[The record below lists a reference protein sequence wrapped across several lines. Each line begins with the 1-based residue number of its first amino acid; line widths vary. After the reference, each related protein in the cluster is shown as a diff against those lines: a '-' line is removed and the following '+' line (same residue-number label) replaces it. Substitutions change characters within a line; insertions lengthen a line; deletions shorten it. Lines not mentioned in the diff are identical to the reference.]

1 MKQANK
7 MPRPVKFFYD
17 LLSTHSRAL
26 YMFFEATKIPY
37 DPIPVTKGE
46 HLADGYKECVTRFQ
60 QVPSIIDDGFKL
72 SSGVTI
78 LKYLIREKLIPEHWY
93 PRDTKLRA
101 QIDEYLEWQADS
113 NAKVFNTFV
122 SKEKYGRLPEDRRP
136 QRSIEDQVREYRQLV
151 DANLNQL
158 ERDWIEPGRFLVGDR
173 ITIADILAACEVEQP
188 KIVGVD
194 PFEGRPKLA
203 AWLEK
208 VRYTM
213 TPYYQEAHQDFYKFT
228 EKVALKN

>member
-1 MKQANK
+1 MKMGTSNK
-7 MPRPVKFFYD
+7 VFRFHGPDSIIRRIDYPKFR
-17 LLSTHSRAL
+17 LS
-26 YMFFEATKIPY
+26 E
-37 DPIPVTKGE
+37 GE
-46 HLADGYKECVTRFQ
+46 HLADGYKEYVTRFQ

-101 QIDEYLEWQADS
+101 QIDEYLEWQADNS
-113 NAKVFNTFV
+113 SKLFNTFV
-122 SKEKYGRLPEDRRP
+122 VQQKYPEEARRD
-136 QRSIEDQVREYRQLV
+136 QRSVGERVQEYRQLV
-151 DANLNQL
+151 DSNLNQL
-158 ERDWIEPGRFLVGDR
+158 ERDWIAPGRFIVGDR

>member
-1 MKQANK
+1 

-37 DPIPVTKGE
+37 DPIPVCATKGE
-46 HLADGYKECVTRFQ
+46 HLADGYKEYVTRFQ

-101 QIDEYLEWQADS
+101 QIDEYLEWQADNS
-113 NAKVFNTFV
+113 SKVFNTFV
-122 SKEKYGRLPEDRRP
+122 VQQKYNPVEHPEVP
-136 QRSIEDQVREYRQLV
+136 QDQRTASERVREYRQLV

-158 ERDWIEPGRFLVGDR
+158 EREWIVPGRFIVGNR

>member
-1 MKQANK
+1 
-7 MPRPVKFFYD
+7 MPRPVKLFYD

-37 DPIPVTKGE
+37 DPIPVCATKGE
-46 HLADGYKECVTRFQ
+46 HRSDEYKECIGRFQ

-72 SSGVTI
+72 SNGVTI

-93 PRDTKLRA
+93 PRDSKLRA
-101 QIDEYLEWQADS
+101 RIDEYLEWQQDS
-113 NAKVFNTFV
+113 GSKVFNAFV
-122 SKEKYGRLPEDRRP
+122 QEKWNLALRDERSSKQKVE
-136 QRSIEDQVREYRQLV
+136 EYRNQV
-151 DANLNQL
+151 NQTLNQL
-158 ERDWIEPGRFLVGDR
+158 EQNWLEPGRFIIGDR

-188 KIVGVD
+188 KIVGMD

-213 TPYYQEAHQDFYKFT
+213 SPYYQEAHQDFYKFSD
-228 EKVALKN
+228 KVALRQN

>member
-1 MKQANK
+1 

-37 DPIPVTKGE
+37 DPIPVCATKGE
-46 HLADGYKECVTRFQ
+46 HLTDEYKQCVNRFQ

-72 SSGVTI
+72 SNGVTI

-93 PRDTKLRA
+93 PRDNQVRA
-101 QIDEYLEWQADS
+101 KIDEYLEWQHDNS
-113 NAKVFNTFV
+113 SKVFNAYV
-122 SKEKYGRLPEDRRP
+122 QEKWTLKNAEDD
-136 QRSIEDQVREYRQLV
+136 RSSVEKVEEYRRQV
-151 DANLNQL
+151 EQNLNQL
-158 ERDWIEPGRFLVGDR
+158 EREWLVPGRFIIGDR
-173 ITIADILAACEVEQP
+173 ITIADILAACEIEQP
-188 KIVGVD
+188 KIVGMD
-194 PFEGRPKLA
+194 PFQGRPKLA
-203 AWLEK
+203 AWVEK

-228 EKVALKN
+228 EKAALKN

>member
-1 MKQANK
+1 

-37 DPIPVTKGE
+37 DPIPVCATKGE
-46 HLADGYKECVTRFQ
+46 HLSDEYKECVGRFQ

-72 SSGVTI
+72 SNGVTI

-93 PRDTKLRA
+93 PRDSQLRA
-101 QIDEYLEWQADS
+101 KIDEYLEWQHDNGS
-113 NAKVFNTFV
+113 KVFNTFV
-122 SKEKYGRLPEDRRP
+122 QEKWNLNGKVDDRSGA
-136 QRSIEDQVREYRQLV
+136 QKVDEYRRLV
-151 DANLNQL
+151 DQSLNSL
-158 ERDWIEPGRFLVGDR
+158 ERDWIEPGRFIVGDR
-173 ITIADILAACEVEQP
+173 ITIADILAACEIEQP
-188 KIVGVD
+188 KIVGLD

-228 EKVALKN
+228 EKAALKN